1 MTEETGI
8 GEEDELEGS
17 RAPLI
22 EHLIELRKRLIYS
35 VIGFVVVFG
44 ICLYFAMDIYEFLVR
59 PLSDALHDQ
68 PGRRLIYTGLTEAML
83 VQIKVAFFAAIML
96 SFPLVAIQVWAF
108 VAPGLYKNERR
119 AFLPFLAATPV
130 LFAVGAAM
138 AYYVVFPL
146 AWSFFLSFQT
156 PGAEAGGLPI
166 EFEGKVN
173 EYLDLSM
180 KLIFS
185 FGVMF
190 LMPVALTLL
199 GHVGIINSAWL
210 RDKRKYAIILIFV
223 VASILT
229 PPDIF
234 SQCSLALPVCLLYE
248 ASIFMVR
255 LAEKKRA
262 AAAQI

>member
-1 MTEETGI
+1 MTEE
-8 GEEDELEGS
+8 EPDELEGT

-35 VIGFVVVFG
+35 VIGFVIVFG
-44 ICLYFAMDIYEFLVR
+44 ICLYFAEDIYEFLVR
-59 PLSDALHDQ
+59 PLSNALKDH

-83 VQIKVAFFAAIML
+83 TQIKVSFFAAIML
-96 SFPLVAIQVWAF
+96 SFPIVAIQVWAF

-119 AFLPFLAATPV
+119 AFLPFLIATPI
-130 LFAVGAAM
+130 LFTAGAAM

-146 AWSFFLSFQT
+146 AWSFFLSFET
-156 PGAEAGGLPI
+156 MGVGTGGLPI
-166 EFEGKVN
+166 QFEGKVN

-199 GHVGIINSAWL
+199 GYVGLISSGWL
-210 RDKRKYAIILIFV
+210 RDKRKYAIVLIFI
-223 VASILT
+223 VAAVLT
-229 PPDIF
+229 PPDVF
-234 SQCSLALPVCLLYE
+234 SQCSLAIPVCLLYE
-248 ASIFMVR
+248 ISIILVR
-255 LAEKKRA
+255 ITEKKRA
-262 AAAQI
+262 ANAEI